1 MKKTF
6 KVNGMHCKSCSML
19 ITDSVSEIDGV
30 KNVKVSLVENTVTVD
45 YDDVKVR
52 DGVIKKVIETEGYKV
67 RS

>member
-1 MKKTF
+1 
-6 KVNGMHCKSCSML
+6 ML